1 MGTNTGYYY
10 EKTTGKTNH
19 INSNGLLIRTEPLG
33 SMICDVRFYR
43 AFQQTNPF
51 HTINSSDPHS
61 RTTKVACYGILPPI
75 LLKNKVMLKVC
86 ERLPSSRG
94 TEMAQQRLV

>member
-43 AFQQTNPF
+43 AFQ
-51 HTINSSDPHS
+51 
-61 RTTKVACYGILPPI
+61 
-75 LLKNKVMLKVC
+75 
-86 ERLPSSRG
+86 
-94 TEMAQQRLV
+94 